1 MKKLIYSHF
10 LNDTLKFFILMCLSI
25 SLIIWVIQAVS
36 FLDFVTEDGHS
47 LYVYFLYTLFSFPKI
62 ILGVLPFIF
71 FISLFYEINRYEL
84 RNELVIFWTI
94 GIKKSEFIKKI
105 LLFSLLFSIFQIVL
119 GAYISPISQDK
130 ARSYIRSSNIDFFPS
145 LLQEGKFIDT
155 VKDLTIFIMTENVS
169 GSYKN
174 IFIKEVLVTGG
185 KSILLEKSKIVIAK
199 KGFLKKTSKKKYLEL
214 HDGRI
219 INKDGS
225 KVNNFSFEKVDF
237 DLMQFTSK
245 TTTYPK
251 IQELSSYL
259 IIKCMIY
266 NYKNIEKK
274 FRSKIMTCNK
284 KIIPAIKEEILKRFY
299 KPMYLPLLALIS
311 SLIIFISKENKKYF
325 YYKSLLFIFG
335 IFVIIFSEISLRYS
349 SQSLFGILFFILF
362 PLLIFFSI
370 FAYSINETNIRH
382 K

>member
-1 MKKLIYSHF
+1 
-10 LNDTLKFFILMCLSI
+10 MCLSI

-199 KGFLKKTSKKKYLEL
+199 KGFLKTTSKKKYLEL

-284 KIIPAIKEEILKRFY
+284 KIIPVIKEEILKRFY

>member
-199 KGFLKKTSKKKYLEL
+199 KGFLKTTSKKKYLEL